1 MLLNIWKDQT
11 TIEKTVQADAY
22 DIMLGTVDDILALLD
37 DVLKLDEEGDF
48 NGLLLELIRNNLP
61 RVKHLLKEIFP
72 SLNDEDLKRIK
83 MKELI
88 PLFVELVMYCKESM
102 EYDGKNV

>member
-1 MLLNIWKDQT
+1 MILNVWKNQE
-11 TIEKTVQADAY
+11 TIEKTVKADAY

-48 NGLLLELIRNNLP
+48 NGLLLNLIRNNLP

-72 SLNDEDLKRIK
+72 SLNDDDLKKIK
-83 MKELI
+83 MKELV

-102 EYDGKNV
+102 EYYGKNA

>member
-1 MLLNIWKDQT
+1 MLLNIWKDQAR
-11 TIEKTVQADAY
+11 IEKTVQADAY

-48 NGLLLELIRNNLP
+48 NGLLLDLIRKNLP

-72 SLNDEDLKRIK
+72 SLDNDDLKKIK
-83 MKELI
+83 LKELV
-88 PLFVELVMYCKESM
+88 PLFVELVMYCKELM